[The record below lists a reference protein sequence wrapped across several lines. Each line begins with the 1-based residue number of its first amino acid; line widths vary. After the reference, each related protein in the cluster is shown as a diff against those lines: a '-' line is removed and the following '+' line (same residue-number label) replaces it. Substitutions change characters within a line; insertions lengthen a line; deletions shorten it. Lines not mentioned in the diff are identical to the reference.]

1 VKHLI
6 ALLLL
11 AVNIEAETFTFRAP
25 STTNNDDS
33 CDVSVAPAATLLL
46 PYFEVDISGR
56 QSTARTTTFSVINT
70 SRVSRVARVTLWT
83 DLARPV
89 LNFNLFLT
97 PYDVQSIN
105 LYDVLAL
112 GVIAPPSGFSPADCQ
127 TGVDPLSPAV
137 LQDVRTALTTG
148 RASYCGASA
157 VGLTHAN
164 AIGFATIDLVNTCE
178 ATFPTDPAYYDDLL
192 FDNVLTGD
200 YEWIDPNPTTGN
212 YASGNPL
219 VHIRA
224 IPEGGPAGGSAL
236 VALPYTFYDRY
247 TPRTTPKMDRRQP
260 LPSAFAARFIQG
272 GTGAFNTEL
281 RIWRE
286 GVTGASVSCS
296 AYQRNGLTG
305 TEMTFPD
312 IVRFDEHENPT
323 IQAASPIRAGPPQ
336 IITLVLPAASSV
348 TASSA
353 GIVPP
358 LSTSGDV
365 GGWIYLNLNNKGS
378 STYSV
383 ARHSQN
389 WTVVWMY
396 AEGRF
401 SWAGDA
407 AWLANGCSPPPV
419 AVTSEKAPIAPGP

>member
-1 VKHLI
+1 MKQLI
-6 ALLLL
+6 VLLLL
-11 AVNIEAETFTFRAP
+11 VVNIEAETFMFRTP

-33 CDVSVAPAATLLL
+33 CDISVAPAATLLL
-46 PYFEVDISGR
+46 PYFEVDIFGR

-70 SRVSRVARVTLWT
+70 SRFSRVARVTLWT

-105 LYDVLAL
+105 LYDVLAR
-112 GVIAPPSGFSPADCQ
+112 GVIAPPSGYSPADCQ
-127 TGVDPLSPAV
+127 TGVDRLSTAV
-137 LQDVRTALTTG
+137 MNEVRTALTTG
-148 RASYCGASA
+148 RIPGCGSSA
-157 VGLTHAN
+157 VGLTHSN
-164 AIGFATIDLVNTCE
+164 AIGFVTIDLVNACGT
-178 ATFPTDPAYYDDLL
+178 TFPTDPAYYDELL

-200 YEWIDPNPTTGN
+200 YEWINPNPTTGN
-212 YASGNPL
+212 YASANPL

-224 IPEGGPAGGSAL
+224 IPEGGPAGASAL

-247 TPRTTPKMDRRQP
+247 TPRATPKMDRRQP
-260 LPSAFAARFIQG
+260 LPTAFAARFIQG

-286 GVTGASVSCS
+286 GVTGGSVACS

-305 TEMTFPD
+305 TEMTVPD
-312 IVRFDEHENPT
+312 VVRFDEHENPT
-323 IQAASPIRAGPPQ
+323 THAPPIRVGTPQ
-336 IITLVLPAASSV
+336 IITVVLPAASSV
-348 TASSA
+348 ATSSS
-353 GIVPP
+353 IFPP
-358 LSTSGDV
+358 LASSGDV

-378 STYSV
+378 SAYSV
-383 ARHSQN
+383 PRHSQN
-389 WTVVWMY
+389 WTVVSMY

-407 AWLANGCSPPPV
+407 PWLANGCSPPPV
-419 AVTSEKAPIAPGP
+419 AVTSEKTPIGPRP